1 MKKDILFVLLTVLL
15 SSCFE
20 LDNYDAPN
28 AYPHMVTRPSS
39 GRSSVASILI
49 TVVFPAPLI
58 PRNPS
63 RLPRAT

>member
-28 AYPHMVTRPSS
+28 AGINGSLIDSETGEVVRSDPSLFLGES
-39 GRSSVASILI
+39 EWYISQYCFIWG
-49 TVVFPAPLI
+49 
-58 PRNPS
+58 
-63 RLPRAT
+63 